1 MQPVISLPKL
11 RGRPFRINEIS
22 EKIDE
27 ILGVDA
33 PQQRIS

>member
-1 MQPVISLPKL
+1 MPKL

-27 ILGVDA
+27 ILGA
-33 PQQRIS
+33 